1 YEAAREDRRAK
12 LNSSY
17 KYIFEVLSAG
27 VGLDLPTVEE
37 LMLDIPS
44 FEAIDSFLAK
54 GGKKSLKIFYQ
65 EGDARGVEC
74 GRVIP
79 GAAKGSRISQF
90 YVEKTP
96 GKITGLCLYFVRY
109 KNDTS
114 VNDKTIHED
123 ISFGVLDATDGL
135 IPGIKDIIEKVF
147 LPAVL
152 ATSNWG
158 TLDES
163 KEDTKEKQ
171 KFVETINRYISFLGG
186 AAASI
191 EGTVQLKKI
200 DDINFSELQTFDKI
214 TAAADNYDTVHHLEE
229 VLMIWYRQIEHVLI
243 ESKQI
248 RREAKDSGPLTEL
261 QNWKY
266 MSAKLNFIIE
276 QIKGEDC
283 KAVISVLK
291 VAHSK
296 ILKSWQQLDSKITD
310 AANESKDNVKYLG
323 TLERICRPL
332 YTTDVVS
339 MAQGIPN
346 LIKAVQMI
354 HRISKYYNTSERIT
368 SLLIKVTN
376 QMVTTCKAYITDA
389 GLNGVWEQD
398 TPIVIGKINECIYLL
413 KEYQKCF
420 REAKQEILESLGEK
434 SFEVSEMYIF
444 GKSEA
449 FCRRLEKIMA
459 MIAIEQN
466 FNALTLCAIEGIDLM
481 AVKFKNVYHIFQK
494 KPYDTLDPQVTE
506 FDTDFVK
513 FMTEVER
520 LEAQLQTFM
529 RNCFRKIVSSQNSLR
544 LLQRFQN
551 LNMPCLQEE
560 IAHTVGCILQH
571 YVADL
576 ETTKKLYQAQKDDP
590 PLARNMPPIAGKIL
604 WVRQLFRRVNE
615 PISYFHKHSNIL
627 ESPEGKA
634 VVQSY
639 NKLAYVLV
647 EFEVVYHSAW
657 LKEMSQLQY
666 PLQSTIFVRHP
677 KTERLLVNFD
687 PQIVEIVRETKCMIK
702 LGLEVPEQA
711 FKIAIMESQLKS
723 NKSQLEVLVESYE
736 DLRKRTPNVFV
747 NLLTPKRSKMEA
759 VLRQGLTMLTWS
771 SVTLETFF
779 QDAGQALYIFSQLL
793 RKVNI
798 LGEVQIGTLLREI
811 SSTSLVSL
819 PVDGPIEIKDLLT
832 DNEVYTKECAESLNI
847 KSMHIEDAVQ
857 ELIYTFER
865 HYDLPSKTSQP
876 QGIKGKHIAFEGKE
890 KEKGKTPAEGP
901 HSDDSKGS
909 DKEEE
914 FKKHCKDLHAY
925 FSRRLLISL
934 QKATRLSL
942 DRIRRRMSVSKLF
955 FSKSKDI
962 TPFLKAEVHL
972 EIPNLVIVPSLDE
985 IQQAINRM
993 IHLTLEVNRG
1003 IAQWGQR
1010 HLQKSI
1016 LKTEPGMQQA
1026 SAGFGTQGKRS
1037 RKGERTDDTVVR
1049 KLKNFYSG
1057 VAENETITKI
1067 IVLLSS
1073 AAISLKEG
1081 ASEALQ
1087 EFDKYKELWTE
1098 DKDTKFQELFATDPT
1113 LSEIREEILH
1123 YDAFE
1128 QETKNLKPI
1137 IPLGPIELHTGP
1149 LRRALTMEA
1158 NSWKMV
1164 LCRYLNEEYKKKL
1177 LDILSFINGHI
1188 QKLSRPLSDLDD
1200 VRLAM
1205 EALCT
1210 IQERRLEID
1219 MTMGPIE

>member
-1 YEAAREDRRAK
+1 QYEAARENRRAK
-12 LNSSY
+12 VNASY

-37 LMLDIPS
+37 LMLDVPS
-44 FEAIDSFLAK
+44 LDAFDSFFTK

-74 GRVIP
+74 GRLIP
-79 GAAKGSRISQF
+79 GAAKGSRIPQF

-96 GKITGLCLYFVRY
+96 DKITGLCLYFVRY

-114 VNDKTIHED
+114 VNEKTIHEE
-123 ISFGVLDATDGL
+123 ISFGILDASGGL
-135 IPGIKDIIEKVF
+135 LPGVKDVIEKVF
-147 LPAVL
+147 LPAIL

-158 TLDES
+158 TLGQS
-163 KEDTKEKQ
+163 KEDTKDKQ
-171 KFVETINRYISFLGG
+171 NFVETINRYVSFLGG

-191 EGTVQLKKI
+191 EGTVELKKI

-214 TAAADNYDTVHHLEE
+214 AAAADNYDTVHHLEE
-229 VLMIWYRQIEHVLI
+229 GLMIWYRQIEHVLT

-261 QNWKY
+261 ENWKY

-276 QIKGEDC
+276 QIKGQDC
-283 KAVISVLK
+283 KTVISVLK

-296 ILKSWQQLDSKITD
+296 ILKSWQELDGKITD

-323 TLERICRPL
+323 TLEKVCQPL

-339 MAQGIPN
+339 MTQGIPN
-346 LIKAVQMI
+346 LIKSVQMI
-354 HRISKYYNTSERIT
+354 HRVSKYYNTSERIT

-389 GLNGVWEQD
+389 GLNGVWDQE
-398 TPIVIGKINECIYLL
+398 TPTVIGKIKECICLL

-420 REAKQEILESLGEK
+420 REAKQEILENLGEK
-434 SFEVSEMYIF
+434 AFEVSEMYIF

-449 FCRRLEKIMA
+449 FCRRLEKIME

-506 FDTDFVK
+506 FDVDFVK
-513 FMTEVER
+513 FLTEVER
-520 LEAQLQTFM
+520 LETQLQTFM
-529 RNCFRKIVSSQNSLR
+529 HNCFRKIVSSQNSLQ

-560 IAHTVGCILQH
+560 TARTIGSILQH

-576 ETTKKLYQAQKDDP
+576 EATKKIYQAQKDDP

-615 PISYFHKHSNIL
+615 PISYFHKHSDIL
-627 ESPEGKA
+627 ASPEGKA

-647 EFEVVYHSAW
+647 EFEVVYHNAW
-657 LKEMSQLQY
+657 MKEMSQLQY

-677 KTERLLVNFD
+677 KTEQLLVNFD
-687 PQIVEIVRETKCMIK
+687 RHILEIVRETKCMIK
-702 LGLEVPEQA
+702 LGLEVPEKA
-711 FKIAIMESQLKS
+711 VKIAIIENKLKS
-723 NKSQLEVLVESYE
+723 NKMQLEGLVQSYE
-736 DLRKRTPNVFV
+736 DLRKKTPNIFV
-747 NLLTPKRSKMEA
+747 NLLTPKRNKMEG

-779 QDAGQALYIFSQLL
+779 QEADEVLHVFRQLL
-793 RKVNI
+793 RKVHI
-798 LGEVQIGTLLREI
+798 LSEVQIGSLLKEI

-819 PVDGPIEIKDLLT
+819 PVDGPIEIEDLLT
-832 DNEVYTKECAESLNI
+832 DNEDYTKECAESLNI

-857 ELIYTFER
+857 ELIDLFEKN
-865 HYDLPSKTSQP
+865 YEFPSSKTSES
-876 QGIKGKHIAFEGKE
+876 QGIKEKHIAFESKE
-890 KEKGKTPAEGP
+890 KEKQKTPAEGP
-901 HSDDSKGS
+901 QSDDSKGN

-914 FKKHCKDLHAY
+914 FKKNCKDLHAY

-934 QKATRLSL
+934 QKATRMSL
-942 DRIRRRMSVSKLF
+942 DRIKRRMSVSI
-955 FSKSKDI
+955 KSEDI

-972 EIPNLVIVPSLDE
+972 DIPNLVIVPSLDE

-993 IHLTLEVNRG
+993 IHLILEVNRG

-1016 LKTEPGMQQA
+1016 LKTEPGTQQA
-1026 SAGFGTQGKRS
+1026 SVAFGSQGKKPK
-1037 RKGERTDDTVVR
+1037 KGEKGTDDKVVR
-1049 KLKNFYSG
+1049 KLKNFYAG
-1057 VAENETITKI
+1057 VAENEAITKI

-1073 AAISLKEG
+1073 AGDSLKEG
-1081 ASEALQ
+1081 TSEVLQ

-1098 DKDTKFQELFATDPT
+1098 DKDTKFQEFFATDPS

-1123 YDAFE
+1123 YDTFE
-1128 QETKNLKPI
+1128 QEMKNLKPVI
-1137 IPLGPIELHTGP
+1137 LFGPIELHTGP
-1149 LRRALTMEA
+1149 LKTALTIEA

-1164 LCRYLNEEYKKKL
+1164 LCQYLNEEYKKKL
-1177 LDILSFINGHI
+1177 LDIVSFINDHI
-1188 QKLSRPLSDLDD
+1188 KKLSRPLSDLDD

-1205 EALCT
+1205 EALST
-1210 IQERRLEID
+1210 IQEKRLEID
-1219 MTMGPIE
+1219 MSMGPIE

>member
-1 YEAAREDRRAK
+1 QYEAARENRKAK
-12 LNSSY
+12 VNASY
-17 KYIFEVLSAG
+17 KYIFEAVSAG

-37 LMLDIPS
+37 LLLDVPS
-44 FEAIDSFLAK
+44 FDAFDSFLAK

-79 GAAKGSRISQF
+79 GVVKGSRISQF

-96 GKITGLCLYFVRY
+96 GKIVGLCLYFVRY

-114 VNDKTIHED
+114 INEKTIHEE
-123 ISFGVLDATDGL
+123 ISFGVVDATDGL
-135 IPGIKDIIEKVF
+135 LPGVKDVIEKVF
-147 LPAVL
+147 LPAIL

-158 TLDES
+158 TLGQS
-163 KEDTKEKQ
+163 KEDTKDKQ
-171 KFVETINRYISFLGG
+171 NFVETINRYISFLGG
-186 AAASI
+186 AATRV
-191 EGTVQLKKI
+191 EGTVELEKV

-214 TAAADNYDTVHHLEE
+214 TAAADNYDIVHQLEE
-229 VLMIWYRQIEHVLI
+229 VLMIWYKQIEHVLI

-261 QNWKY
+261 ENWKY
-266 MSAKLNFIIE
+266 MSTKLNFIIE
-276 QIKGEDC
+276 QLKGQDC

-296 ILKSWQQLDSKITD
+296 ILKSWQELDGKITD

-323 TLERICRPL
+323 TLEKVCRPL

-339 MAQGIPN
+339 MTQGIPN

-354 HRISKYYNTSERIT
+354 HRVSKYYNTSERIT

-389 GLNGVWEQD
+389 GLNRVWDQE
-398 TPIVIGKINECIYLL
+398 TPTVIGKINECICLL

-420 REAKQEILESLGEK
+420 REAKQEISKNLGEK
-434 SFEVSEMYIF
+434 AFEVSEMYIF

-449 FCRRLEKIMA
+449 FCRRLEKIME

-506 FDTDFVK
+506 FDVDFVK
-513 FMTEVER
+513 FKTEVER

-529 RNCFRKIVSSQNSLR
+529 RNSFRKIVSSQNSLQ

-560 IAHTVGCILQH
+560 TARTVGCILQH
-571 YVADL
+571 YVAEL
-576 ETTKKLYQAQKDDP
+576 EATKKVYQAQKDDP

-615 PISYFHKHSNIL
+615 PISYFHKHSDIL
-627 ESPEGKA
+627 ASPEGKA

-647 EFEVVYHSAW
+647 EFEVVYHNAW
-657 LKEMSQLQY
+657 MKEMSQLQY

-677 KTERLLVNFD
+677 KTEKLLVNFD
-687 PQIVEIVRETKCMIK
+687 PQILEIVRETKCMIK

-711 FKIAIMESQLKS
+711 VKIAIIEDKLKS
-723 NKSQLEVLVESYE
+723 NKLQLEGLVQSYE
-736 DLRKRTPNVFV
+736 DLREKTPNIFV
-747 NLLTPKRSKMEA
+747 NLLTPKRNKMEG

-779 QDAGQALYIFSQLL
+779 QEAGEVLHIFRQLL

-798 LGEVQIGTLLREI
+798 LNEVQIGSLLKEI

-832 DNEVYTKECAESLNI
+832 DNEDYTKECAESLNI
-847 KSMHIEDAVQ
+847 KSMHVEDAVQ
-857 ELIYTFER
+857 ELIAVFEKN
-865 HYDLPSKTSQP
+865 YEFPSPKPSESAV
-876 QGIKGKHIAFEGKE
+876 KEKHIAFETEEERKE
-890 KEKGKTPAEGP
+890 KTPAEGP
-901 HSDDSKGS
+901 QSDDSKGN

-914 FKKHCKDLHAY
+914 FKKNCKDLNAY

-942 DRIRRRMSVSKLF
+942 DRIKRRMSVSI
-955 FSKSKDI
+955 KSEDI

-972 EIPNLVIVPSLDE
+972 DIPNLVIVPSLDE

-1003 IAQWGQR
+1003 VAQWGQR

-1016 LKTEPGMQQA
+1016 LKTEPGTQQA
-1026 SAGFGTQGKRS
+1026 SAGLGLQRKKAK
-1037 RKGERTDDTVVR
+1037 KGERGTDDTVVR
-1049 KLKNFYSG
+1049 KLKNFYAS
-1057 VAENETITKI
+1057 VAENEAITKI

-1073 AAISLKEG
+1073 AGNSLKEG
-1081 ASEALQ
+1081 ASEVLQ

-1098 DKDTKFQELFATDPT
+1098 DKDTKFQEFFATDPS

-1128 QETKNLKPI
+1128 QEMKNLKPVI
-1137 IPLGPIELHTGP
+1137 LLGPIELHTGP
-1149 LRRALTMEA
+1149 LKTALTIEA

-1164 LCRYLNEEYKKKL
+1164 LCHYLNEEYKKKL
-1177 LDILSFINGHI
+1177 LDIVSFINDHI
-1188 QKLSRPLSDLDD
+1188 KKLSRPLSDLDD

-1205 EALCT
+1205 EALST
-1210 IQERRLEID
+1210 IQDKRLEID
-1219 MTMGPIE
+1219 MSMGPIE

>member
-1 YEAAREDRRAK
+1 QYEAARENRKAK
-12 LNSSY
+12 VNASY
-17 KYIFEVLSAG
+17 KYIFEVVSAG
-27 VGLDLPTVEE
+27 VGLDLPTAEE
-37 LMLDIPS
+37 LLLDVPS
-44 FEAIDSFLAK
+44 FDAFDSFLAK

-65 EGDARGVEC
+65 EGVARGVEC

-79 GAAKGSRISQF
+79 GVAKGSRILQF
-90 YVEKTP
+90 YVEKPP
-96 GKITGLCLYFVRY
+96 GKIVGLCLYFVRY

-114 VNDKTIHED
+114 VNEKTIHEE
-123 ISFGVLDATDGL
+123 ISFGVVDATDGL
-135 IPGIKDIIEKVF
+135 LPGVKDLIEKVF
-147 LPAVL
+147 LPAIL

-158 TLDES
+158 TLDQS
-163 KEDTKEKQ
+163 KEDTKDKQ
-171 KFVETINRYISFLGG
+171 KFVETLNRYISFLGG
-186 AAASI
+186 AAARI
-191 EGTVQLKKI
+191 EGKVELKKV

-214 TAAADNYDTVHHLEE
+214 AAAADNYETVHHLEE
-229 VLMIWYRQIEHVLI
+229 VLMIWYRQIEHVLT

-261 QNWKY
+261 ENWKY
-266 MSAKLNFIIE
+266 MAAKLNFIIE
-276 QIKGEDC
+276 QLKGQDC

-296 ILKSWQQLDSKITD
+296 ILKSWQELDGKITD

-323 TLERICRPL
+323 TLERVCRPL
-332 YTTDVVS
+332 YNTDIVS
-339 MAQGIPN
+339 MTQGIPN

-354 HRISKYYNTSERIT
+354 HRVSKYYNTSERIT

-389 GLNGVWEQD
+389 GLNRVWDQE
-398 TPIVIGKINECIYLL
+398 TPTVIGKINECICLL
-413 KEYQKCF
+413 KEYQKSF
-420 REAKQEILESLGEK
+420 YEVKQEISKNLGEK
-434 SFEVSEMYIF
+434 AFEVSEMYIF

-449 FCRRLEKIMA
+449 FRRRLEKILE

-481 AVKFKNVYHIFQK
+481 AKKFKNVYHVFQK

-506 FDTDFVK
+506 FDADFVK
-513 FMTEVER
+513 FKLEVER
-520 LEAQLQTFM
+520 LETQLQTFM
-529 RNCFRKIVSSQNSLR
+529 RNCFRKIVSSQNSLQ

-560 IAHTVGCILQH
+560 TAHTVGCILRH
-571 YVADL
+571 YVAEL
-576 ETTKKLYQAQKDDP
+576 EATKKLYQAQKDDP
-590 PLARNMPPIAGKIL
+590 PLARNMPPVAGKIL

-615 PISYFHKHSNIL
+615 PISYFHKHSDIL
-627 ESPEGKA
+627 TSPEGKA

-647 EFEVVYHSAW
+647 EFEVVYHTAW
-657 LKEMSQLQY
+657 MKEMSQLQY

-677 KTERLLVNFD
+677 KTEKLLVNFD
-687 PQIVEIVRETKCMIK
+687 PHILEIVRETKCMMK

-711 FKIAIMESQLKS
+711 VKIAIMEDKLKL
-723 NKSQLEVLVESYE
+723 KKLQLESIVQSYE
-736 DLRKRTPNVFV
+736 DLREKTPNVFV
-747 NLLTPKRSKMEA
+747 NLLTPKRDKMEG

-779 QDAGQALYIFSQLL
+779 QEADEILHVFRQLL
-793 RKVNI
+793 RKIHI
-798 LGEVQIGTLLREI
+798 LNAVQIGSLLKEI
-811 SSTSLVSL
+811 SSTSLISL
-819 PVDGPIEIKDLLT
+819 PVDGTVEIKDLLA
-832 DNEVYTKECAESLNI
+832 DNEDYTKECAESLNI

-857 ELIYTFER
+857 ELIDLFEKN
-865 HYDLPSKTSQP
+865 YEFPSPKPSESA
-876 QGIKGKHIAFEGKE
+876 GIKGKHIAFESKE
-890 KEKGKTPAEGP
+890 KEKEKTPAR
-901 HSDDSKGS
+901 SDDSKGS

-914 FKKHCKDLHAY
+914 FKKNCKDLNAY
-925 FSRRLLISL
+925 FSRRLLLSL

-942 DRIRRRMSVSKLF
+942 DRIRRRMKVS
-955 FSKSKDI
+955 SKSADI
-962 TPFLKAEVHL
+962 IPFLKAEVHL
-972 EIPNLVIVPSLDE
+972 DIPNLVIVPSLDE
-985 IQQAINRM
+985 IQKAVNRM
-993 IHLTLEVNRG
+993 IHLILEVNRG
-1003 IAQWGQR
+1003 VAQWGQR

-1016 LKTEPGMQQA
+1016 LKTDPGTKKA
-1026 SAGFGTQGKRS
+1026 SAGLRS
-1037 RKGERTDDTVVR
+1037 PRKKAKKGEKGTDGTVVR
-1049 KLKNFYSG
+1049 KLKNFYAG

-1073 AAISLKEG
+1073 AGNSLKEG
-1081 ASEALQ
+1081 VSEVLQ

-1098 DKDTKFQELFATDPT
+1098 DKDTKFQEFFATDPT

-1123 YDAFE
+1123 YDTFE
-1128 QETKNLKPI
+1128 QEMKKLKPI
-1137 IPLGPIELHTGP
+1137 ILLGPIELHTGP
-1149 LRRALTMEA
+1149 LKTALTIEA

-1177 LDILSFINGHI
+1177 LDILSFINSHI
-1188 QKLSRPLSDLDD
+1188 KKLSRPLTDLDD

-1210 IQERRLEID
+1210 IQEKRLEID

>member
-1 YEAAREDRRAK
+1 QYEAARENRRAK
-12 LNSSY
+12 VNASY

-27 VGLDLPTVEE
+27 VGLDLPAVEE
-37 LMLDIPS
+37 LMLDVPS
-44 FEAIDSFLAK
+44 FDAFDSFFTK
-54 GGKKSLKIFYQ
+54 GGRKSLKIFYQ

-74 GRVIP
+74 GRIIP
-79 GAAKGSRISQF
+79 GVVKGRRISQF

-96 GKITGLCLYFVRY
+96 DKITGLCLYFVRY

-114 VNDKTIHED
+114 INEKTIHEE
-123 ISFGVLDATDGL
+123 ISFGILDATNGL
-135 IPGIKDIIEKVF
+135 LPGVKDVIVKVF
-147 LPAVL
+147 LPAIL

-158 TLDES
+158 TLGQS
-163 KEDTKEKQ
+163 KEDTKDKQ
-171 KFVETINRYISFLGG
+171 NFVETINRYISFLGG

-191 EGTVQLKKI
+191 EGTVELKKI

-214 TAAADNYDTVHHLEE
+214 AAAADNYDTVHQLEE

-261 QNWKY
+261 ENWKY
-266 MSAKLNFIIE
+266 TSAKLNFIIE
-276 QIKGEDC
+276 QIKGQDC
-283 KAVISVLK
+283 KAVINVLK

-296 ILKSWQQLDSKITD
+296 ILKSWQELDSKITD

-323 TLERICRPL
+323 TLEKVCQPL
-332 YTTDVVS
+332 YTTDIVS
-339 MAQGIPN
+339 MTQGIPN

-354 HRISKYYNTSERIT
+354 HRVSKYYNTSERIT

-389 GLNGVWEQD
+389 GLNGVWDQE
-398 TPIVIGKINECIYLL
+398 TPTVIGKINECICLL

-420 REAKQEILESLGEK
+420 HEAKQEILENLGEK
-434 SFEVSEMYIF
+434 AFEVSEMYIF

-449 FCRRLEKIMA
+449 FCRRLEKIME

-506 FDTDFVK
+506 FDVDFVK
-513 FMTEVER
+513 FLSEVER
-520 LEAQLQTFM
+520 LETQLQTFM
-529 RNCFRKIVSSQNSLR
+529 RNCFRKIVSSQNSLQ

-560 IAHTVGCILQH
+560 IARTVGCILQH

-576 ETTKKLYQAQKDDP
+576 EATKKLYQAQKDDP

-615 PISYFHKHSNIL
+615 PISYFHKHSDIL
-627 ESPEGKA
+627 ASPEGKA

-647 EFEVVYHSAW
+647 EFEVVYHNAW
-657 LKEMSQLQY
+657 MKEMSQLQY
-666 PLQSTIFVRHP
+666 SLQSTIFVRHP
-677 KTERLLVNFD
+677 KTEQFLVNFD
-687 PQIVEIVRETKCMIK
+687 PHILEIVRETKCMIK

-711 FKIAIMESQLKS
+711 VKIAIMENKLKS
-723 NKSQLEVLVESYE
+723 SKLYLEGIVQSYE
-736 DLRKRTPNVFV
+736 DLCKKTPNIFV
-747 NLLTPKRSKMEA
+747 NLLTPKRNKMDNL
-759 VLRQGLTMLTWS
+759 LRQGLTMLTWS

-779 QDAGQALYIFSQLL
+779 QEADEVLHIFRQLL

-798 LGEVQIGTLLREI
+798 LSEVQIGSLLKEI
-811 SSTSLVSL
+811 SSTSLLSL
-819 PVDGPIEIKDLLT
+819 PVDGPIKIEDLLT
-832 DNEVYTKECAESLNI
+832 DNEDYTKECAESLNI

-857 ELIYTFER
+857 ELIDLFEKN
-865 HYDLPSKTSQP
+865 YEFLSSKPSEP
-876 QGIKGKHIAFEGKE
+876 QGIKHIAFESKE
-890 KEKGKTPAEGP
+890 KEKEKTPAEEP
-901 HSDDSKGS
+901 QSDDSKGN

-914 FKKHCKDLHAY
+914 FKKNCKDLHAY

-942 DRIRRRMSVSKLF
+942 DRIKRRMSVSI
-955 FSKSKDI
+955 KSEDI
-962 TPFLKAEVHL
+962 TPFLKAEVL
-972 EIPNLVIVPSLDE
+972 LDIPNLVIVPSLDE

-1003 IAQWGQR
+1003 VAQWGQR

-1016 LKTEPGMQQA
+1016 LKTEPGTQQA
-1026 SAGFGTQGKRS
+1026 SAGFGSQGKKAK
-1037 RKGERTDDTVVR
+1037 KGENDTVVR

-1057 VAENETITKI
+1057 VAENEAITKI

-1073 AAISLKEG
+1073 AGNSLKEG
-1081 ASEALQ
+1081 ASEVLQ

-1098 DKDTKFQELFATDPT
+1098 DKDTKFQEFFATDPS

-1123 YDAFE
+1123 YDTFE
-1128 QETKNLKPI
+1128 QEMKNLKPVI
-1137 IPLGPIELHTGP
+1137 LFGPIELHTGP
-1149 LRRALTMEA
+1149 LKTALTIEA

-1164 LCRYLNEEYKKKL
+1164 LCRYLNEDYKKKL
-1177 LDILSFINGHI
+1177 LDILSFINDHI
-1188 QKLSRPLSDLDD
+1188 KKLSRPLSDLDD

-1205 EALCT
+1205 EALST
-1210 IQERRLEID
+1210 IQEKRLEID
-1219 MTMGPIE
+1219 MSMGPIE

>member
-1 YEAAREDRRAK
+1 QYEAAREDRRAK
-12 LNSSY
+12 VNASY
-17 KYIFEVLSAG
+17 KYIFEVLGAG

-37 LMLDIPS
+37 LMLDVPS
-44 FEAIDSFLAK
+44 FEAFDSFLTK

-65 EGDARGVEC
+65 EGDARGIEC

-79 GAAKGSRISQF
+79 GVVKGSRISQF

-96 GKITGLCLYFVRY
+96 DKIRGLCLYFVRY

-114 VNDKTIHED
+114 VNEKTIHEE
-123 ISFGVLDATDGL
+123 ISFGILDATDGL
-135 IPGIKDIIEKVF
+135 LPGIKDVIEKVF
-147 LPAVL
+147 LPAIL

-158 TLDES
+158 TLGQS
-163 KEDTKEKQ
+163 KEDTKDKQ
-171 KFVETINRYISFLGG
+171 NFVETINRYISFLGG

-191 EGTVQLKKI
+191 EGTVELKKI
-200 DDINFSELQTFDKI
+200 DGINFSELQTFDKI
-214 TAAADNYDTVHHLEE
+214 AAAADNYDTVHHLEE
-229 VLMIWYRQIEHVLI
+229 VLMIWYRQIEHVLT

-266 MSAKLNFIIE
+266 TSAKLNFIIE
-276 QIKGEDC
+276 QIKGQDC
-283 KAVISVLK
+283 KAVINVLK

-296 ILKSWQQLDSKITD
+296 ILKSWQELDGKITD

-323 TLERICRPL
+323 TLEKVCQPL

-339 MAQGIPN
+339 MTQGIPN

-354 HRISKYYNTSERIT
+354 HHVSKYYNTSERIT
-368 SLLIKVTN
+368 SLLVKVTN

-389 GLNGVWEQD
+389 GLNRVWDQE
-398 TPIVIGKINECIYLL
+398 TPIVIGKINECICLL

-420 REAKQEILESLGEK
+420 CEVKQEILENLGEK
-434 SFEVSEMYIF
+434 AFEVSEMYIF

-449 FCRRLEKIMA
+449 FCRRLEKIME

-494 KPYDTLDPQVTE
+494 KPYDALDPQVTE
-506 FDTDFVK
+506 FDVDFVK
-513 FMTEVER
+513 FLSEVER
-520 LEAQLQTFM
+520 LETQLQIFM
-529 RNCFRKIVSSQNSLR
+529 RNCFRKIVSSQNSLQ

-560 IAHTVGCILQH
+560 TARIIGCILQH

-576 ETTKKLYQAQKDDP
+576 EATKKLYQAQKDDP

-615 PISYFHKHSNIL
+615 PISYFHKHSDIL
-627 ESPEGKA
+627 ASPEGKA

-647 EFEVVYHSAW
+647 EFEVVYHNAW

-677 KTERLLVNFD
+677 KTEQLLVNFD
-687 PQIVEIVRETKCMIK
+687 PHILEIVRETKCMIK

-711 FKIAIMESQLKS
+711 VKIAILENKLKS
-723 NKSQLEVLVESYE
+723 NKLQLEGLVQSYE
-736 DLRKRTPNVFV
+736 DLRKKTPNIFV
-747 NLLTPKRSKMEA
+747 NLLTPKRNKMEG

-779 QDAGQALYIFSQLL
+779 QEADEVLHIFRQLL

-798 LGEVQIGTLLREI
+798 LGEVQIGSLLKEI

-819 PVDGPIEIKDLLT
+819 PVDGPIKIEDLLT
-832 DNEVYTKECAESLNI
+832 DNEDYTKECAESLNI
-847 KSMHIEDAVQ
+847 QSMHIEDAVQ
-857 ELIYTFER
+857 ELIDLFEKN
-865 HYDLPSKTSQP
+865 YEFPSSRP
-876 QGIKGKHIAFEGKE
+876 SESQGIKHIAFESKKKE
-890 KEKGKTPAEGP
+890 KEKTPAEGP
-901 HSDDSKGS
+901 QSDDSKGS

-914 FKKHCKDLHAY
+914 FKKNCKDLHAY
-925 FSRRLLISL
+925 FSRRLVISL

-942 DRIRRRMSVSKLF
+942 DRIKRRMSVSI
-955 FSKSKDI
+955 KSEDA

-972 EIPNLVIVPSLDE
+972 DIPNLVIVPSFDE
-985 IQQAINRM
+985 IQHAINRM
-993 IHLTLEVNRG
+993 IHLILEVNRG
-1003 IAQWGQR
+1003 VAQWGQR

-1016 LKTEPGMQQA
+1016 LKTEPGTQQA
-1026 SAGFGTQGKRS
+1026 PAGFGSQGKKAK
-1037 RKGERTDDTVVR
+1037 KGENDTVIR
-1049 KLKNFYSG
+1049 KLKNFYAS
-1057 VAENETITKI
+1057 VAENEAITKI

-1073 AAISLKEG
+1073 AGNSLKDG
-1081 ASEALQ
+1081 ASEVLQ

-1098 DKDTKFQELFATDPT
+1098 DKDTKFQEFFATDPS

-1123 YDAFE
+1123 YDTFE
-1128 QETKNLKPI
+1128 QETKNLKPVI
-1137 IPLGPIELHTGP
+1137 LLGPIELHTGP
-1149 LRRALTMEA
+1149 LKTALTMEA

-1164 LCRYLNEEYKKKL
+1164 LCRYLNKEYKKKL
-1177 LDILSFINGHI
+1177 LDILSFINDHI
-1188 QKLSRPLSDLDD
+1188 KKLSRPLSDLDD

-1205 EALCT
+1205 EALST
-1210 IQERRLEID
+1210 IQEKRLEID
-1219 MTMGPIE
+1219 MSMGPIE

>member
-1 YEAAREDRRAK
+1 QYEAARENRKAK
-12 LNSSY
+12 VNASY
-17 KYIFEVLSAG
+17 KYIFEVVSAG
-27 VGLDLPTVEE
+27 IGLDLPTVEE
-37 LMLDIPS
+37 LLLDVPS
-44 FEAIDSFLAK
+44 FEAFDSFLAK

-79 GAAKGSRISQF
+79 GVVKGSRIPQF

-114 VNDKTIHED
+114 INEKTIHEE
-123 ISFGVLDATDGL
+123 ISFGVVDATDGL
-135 IPGIKDIIEKVF
+135 LPGVKDVTEKVF
-147 LPAVL
+147 LPAIL

-158 TLDES
+158 TLGQS
-163 KEDTKEKQ
+163 KEDTKDKQ
-171 KFVETINRYISFLGG
+171 NFVETINRYISFLGG
-186 AAASI
+186 AATRI
-191 EGTVQLKKI
+191 EGTVELKKV
-200 DDINFSELQTFDKI
+200 DNINFSELQTFDKI
-214 TAAADNYDTVHHLEE
+214 TAAADNHDTVHQLEE
-229 VLMIWYRQIEHVLI
+229 VLMIWYRQIEHVLV
-243 ESKQI
+243 ESQQI

-261 QNWKY
+261 ENWKY
-266 MSAKLNFIIE
+266 TSAKLNFIIE
-276 QIKGEDC
+276 QLKGQDC
-283 KAVISVLK
+283 KAAISVLK

-296 ILKSWQQLDSKITD
+296 ILKSWQELDGKITD

-323 TLERICRPL
+323 TLEKVCQPL

-339 MAQGIPN
+339 MTQGIPN

-354 HRISKYYNTSERIT
+354 HRVSKYYNTSERIT

-389 GLNGVWEQD
+389 GLNRVWDQE
-398 TPIVIGKINECIYLL
+398 TPTVIGKIKECMYLL
-413 KEYQKCF
+413 KEYQKRF
-420 REAKQEILESLGEK
+420 REAKQEISKNLGEK
-434 SFEVSEMYIF
+434 AFEVSEMYIF

-449 FCRRLEKIMA
+449 FCRRLEKIME

-506 FDTDFVK
+506 FDVDFVK
-513 FMTEVER
+513 FKSEVER
-520 LEAQLQTFM
+520 LETQLQTFM
-529 RNCFRKIVSSQNSLR
+529 RNCFRKIVSSQNSLQ

-560 IAHTVGCILQH
+560 TARTVGCILQH
-571 YVADL
+571 YVAEL
-576 ETTKKLYQAQKDDP
+576 EATKKIYQAQKDDP

-615 PISYFHKHSNIL
+615 PINYFHEHSDIL
-627 ESPEGKA
+627 ASPEGKA

-647 EFEVVYHSAW
+647 EFEVVYHNAW
-657 LKEMSQLQY
+657 MKEMSQLQY

-677 KTERLLVNFD
+677 KTEKLLVNFD
-687 PQIVEIVRETKCMIK
+687 PHILEIVRETKCMIK

-711 FKIAIMESQLKS
+711 VKIAIIEDKLKS
-723 NKSQLEVLVESYE
+723 NRLQLEGLVQSYE
-736 DLRKRTPNVFV
+736 DLREKTPNIFV
-747 NLLTPKRSKMEA
+747 NLLTPKRNKMEG

-779 QDAGQALYIFSQLL
+779 QEADEVLHVFRQLL
-793 RKVNI
+793 RKVSI
-798 LGEVQIGTLLREI
+798 LNEVQIGSLLKEI
-811 SSTSLVSL
+811 STTSLVSL

-832 DNEVYTKECAESLNI
+832 DNEGYTKECAESLNM
-847 KSMHIEDAVQ
+847 KSMHVEDAVQ
-857 ELIYTFER
+857 ELIDLFEKN
-865 HYDLPSKTSQP
+865 YEFPSPKPSESA
-876 QGIKGKHIAFEGKE
+876 GIKERHIAFESKE
-890 KEKGKTPAEGP
+890 KEKEKSPAQGP
-901 HSDDSKGS
+901 QSDDSKGS

-914 FKKHCKDLHAY
+914 FKKNCKDLNAY

-934 QKATRLSL
+934 QKATRMSL
-942 DRIRRRMSVSKLF
+942 DRIKRRMSVSI
-955 FSKSKDI
+955 KSEDV

-972 EIPNLVIVPSLDE
+972 DIPNLVIVPSLDE

-1003 IAQWGQR
+1003 VAQWGQR

-1016 LKTEPGMQQA
+1016 LKTEPGTRQA
-1026 SAGFGTQGKRS
+1026 SARLGSHRKKT
-1037 RKGERTDDTVVR
+1037 RKGQIVR
-1049 KLKNFYSG
+1049 KLKNFYTS
-1057 VAENETITKI
+1057 VAENEAITKI

-1073 AAISLKEG
+1073 AGNSLKEG
-1081 ASEALQ
+1081 VSEVLQ

-1098 DKDTKFQELFATDPT
+1098 DKDTKFQEFFATDPS

-1123 YDAFE
+1123 YDTYE
-1128 QETKNLKPI
+1128 QEMKNLKPI
-1137 IPLGPIELHTGP
+1137 ILLGPIELHTGP
-1149 LRRALTMEA
+1149 LKKALTIEA

-1164 LCRYLNEEYKKKL
+1164 LCHYLNEEYKKKL
-1177 LDILSFINGHI
+1177 LDIMSFINDHI
-1188 QKLSRPLSDLDD
+1188 KKLSRPLSDLDD

-1205 EALCT
+1205 EALST
-1210 IQERRLEID
+1210 IQEKRLEID
-1219 MTMGPIE
+1219 MSMGPIE